1 MYDNLPRSKVSSG
14 GGGRCPRRFQELP
27 GHGPCL
33 LPRGWLGKDPGWH
46 QTSWN
51 MFQRSPTASTRNEGS
66 PGCDKLHPAAAQTLN
81 RSEGFG
87 CDVCQG
93 LKHARLFNSWL
104 VERHV
109 FASGGKTAPA
119 FLGFFEYMHFRNLR
133 HTRMLRHFLGWVG
146 WGMLT
151 FVRTCDTR
159 ACYVTSWVGW
169 GGGCWRSW
177 ELATHTRSIR
187 IWQWRRMNSKENILE
202 KTGRM
207 LDKRMCS
214 WKGKKS
220 ARVFNTKI
228 LAIYRTMMLKPL
240 DFPRENSRIFE
251 MKVNS
256 FAMAKTTFFQ
266 KRSKRWR
273 GFPPDGMFLIV
284 FIGNRGNKKVWAPG
298 ERLLYDFCTY
308 SWVFTLQWLFCLN
321 RISGKGFVSWV
332 KGRISSH

>member
-1 MYDNLPRSKVSSG
+1 MNFIITFNGARRLKVLGCHGDADGAVPISAGRDLVETLKSQGLGFQPHLWGSPPLDSGDFLEKHASTIIYFCGILYAVHSCFSQNMGWHDMYDNLPRSKVSSG

-109 FASGGKTAPA
+109 FDCFYWKQ
-119 FLGFFEYMHFRNLR
+119 R
-133 HTRMLRHFLGWVG
+133 
-146 WGMLT
+146 
-151 FVRTCDTR
+151 
-159 ACYVTSWVGW
+159 
-169 GGGCWRSW
+169 
-177 ELATHTRSIR
+177 
-187 IWQWRRMNSKENILE
+187 KEE
-202 KTGRM
+202 GV
-207 LDKRMCS
+207 
-214 WKGKKS
+214 S
-220 ARVFNTKI
+220 ARWAT
-228 LAIYRTMMLKPL
+228 L
-240 DFPRENSRIFE
+240 
-251 MKVNS
+251 
-256 FAMAKTTFFQ
+256 
-266 KRSKRWR
+266 
-273 GFPPDGMFLIV
+273 
-284 FIGNRGNKKVWAPG
+284 VWV
-298 ERLLYDFCTY
+298 LY
-308 SWVFTLQWLFCLN
+308 SWVVHFCLK
-321 RISGKGFVSWV
+321 RISGKGFVFWV